1 MKFASKFITGAII
14 CALVSFLRREYG
26 VWFAL
31 CDGAFVAAIM
41 LFCAGIFSAITK
53 AGAFSAISYSMK
65 ILGARFKRRQ
75 NTDAQN
81 NTDSAGQGASEKSET
96 YFDYV
101 RKNSKERNRRD
112 ARQKKAFS
120 ANIFGLR
127 LSESTYYFFSAVF
140 FLIIACVSLG
150 KIYHT

>member
-1 MKFASKFITGAII
+1 MKLASKFITGAII

-31 CDGAFVAAIM
+31 CDGAFVAAIV
-41 LFCAGIFSAITK
+41 LFGAGIFSVITK

-65 ILGARFKRRQ
+65 ILGARFKREKK
-75 NTDAQN
+75 TDVRN
-81 NTDSAGQGASEKSET
+81 NTHSAGQGASEKSET

-112 ARQKKAFS
+112 ARQEKAFS
-120 ANIFGLR
+120 ANIFDIR

-140 FLIIACVSLG
+140 FLIIACVALG
-150 KIYHT
+150 NIYRT